1 MTPTT
6 TPSDPHPGHEDR
18 MTDVHVLAGIVVDEL
33 VRNGVRCF
41 LYCPGSRN
49 GPLGFALARRAQ
61 NRDLDLHVRLD
72 ERVAGFT
79 ALGMAKSTGSP
90 VAVVTTSGSAV
101 TNLLPSVTE
110 ANYSDVPVIVLSA
123 NRPVSVLGT
132 GASQTIEQIE
142 ALHSQVRGSMQ
153 ITPEGADTA
162 TVNASIRSTVCR
174 AVLTGRGHLAAPAG
188 PVHLD
193 LPLASALPP
202 TQFEPDLPA
211 GKPDGAPW
219 VVHPADHGSAPSA
232 EPQQLHPRSLVIAGD
247 GANPSLLPAG
257 IPIVA
262 EPTVPLRDDQPR
274 LHPWVLDYVI
284 PEEVV
289 VAGRPTLHRNVTR
302 TMRHPGVWASY
313 LRDGNEQWLYA
324 AVDLD
329 AVVTT
334 VVLPE
339 TRDDEWDQHLATVDH
354 TIRDAWATAL
364 SDPSVQASG
373 AHVVRSVVAT
383 VPSSELLWLGASNT
397 IRDAALISRELPQT
411 TLSNRGTAGIDGTI
425 ASAVG
430 VALAHPDR
438 HVTAVLGDLTFLYDA
453 TALQFGPHE
462 QIPDNLTLVVINDQG
477 GGIFELLEQG
487 APEYK
492 QPPYAATFE
501 RIYGTPQDVSIKDLC
516 QAYRARHC
524 VADLAGLPHALRDE
538 HAKGLSVI
546 EVPAARGHLRDLHA
560 RVRERV
566 ESSQSIQAP
575 PASPTFTLPGGTR
588 P

>member
-6 TPSDPHPGHEDR
+6 APSDLHPGRDAR
-18 MTDVHVLAGIVVDEL
+18 MTDAHVLAGIVVDEL

-49 GPLGFALARRAQ
+49 GPLGFELARRSQ
-61 NRDLDLHVRLD
+61 NRELVLHVQLD

-79 ALGMAKSTGSP
+79 ALGMAKATGSP

-142 ALHSQVRGSMQ
+142 ALRSQVRGSMQ

-174 AVLTGRGHLAAPAG
+174 AVLTGGGRLGASAG

-193 LPLASALPP
+193 LPLTSALPP
-202 TQFEPDLPA
+202 RQFEPRLPA
-211 GKPDGAPW
+211 GKPDHAPW
-219 VVHPADHGSAPSA
+219 VTPPATRGSGAAA
-232 EPQQLHPRSLVIAGD
+232 EPHRVHSHSLVIAGD
-247 GANPSLLPAG
+247 GANPRLLPAG
-257 IPIVA
+257 VPVVA
-262 EPTVPLRDDQPR
+262 EPTVALREDQTR
-274 LHPWVLDYVI
+274 LHPWVLDYLT

-289 VAGRPTLHRNVTR
+289 VLGRPTLHRNVTR
-302 TMRHPGVWASY
+302 TMRHPGIRASF
-313 LRDGNEQWLYA
+313 LSDGNERWLYA
-324 AVDLD
+324 AADLD
-329 AVVTT
+329 AVVTA
-334 VVLPE
+334 VAPPE
-339 TRDDEWDQHLATVDH
+339 TRDEAWDQHVTTLDQTLRA
-354 TIRDAWATAL
+354 AWATAL
-364 SDPSVQASG
+364 ADSTVQPCG
-373 AHVVRSVVAT
+373 AHAVSAVLAT
-383 VPSSELLWLGASNT
+383 VPESELLWLGASNT
-397 IRDAALISRELPQT
+397 IRDAALVAREFPQF
-411 TLSNRGTAGIDGTI
+411 TLSNRGTAGIDGTL
-425 ASAVG
+425 ASAAG

-438 HVTAVLGDLTFLYDA
+438 HVTAMVGDLTFLYDA
-453 TALQFGPHE
+453 TALQFGRYE
-462 QIPDNLTLVVINDQG
+462 QVPTNLTLVVINDQG

-492 QPPYAATFE
+492 QPPYATTFE
-501 RIYGTPQDVSIKDLC
+501 RIYGTPQAVNIAALC
-516 QAYRARHC
+516 QAYQVRHR
-524 VADLAGLPHALRDE
+524 VADLAELPQALHEE
-538 HAKGLSVI
+538 HANGLSVI

-560 RVRERV
+560 RARECADARWNA
-566 ESSQSIQAP
+566 QTTP
-575 PASPTFTLPGGTR
+575 TSPITTPQGGTR